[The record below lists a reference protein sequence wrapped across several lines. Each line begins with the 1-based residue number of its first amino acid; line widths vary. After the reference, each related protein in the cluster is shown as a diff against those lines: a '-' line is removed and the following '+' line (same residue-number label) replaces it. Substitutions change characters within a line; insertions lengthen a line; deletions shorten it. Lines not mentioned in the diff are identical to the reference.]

1 MATYQEG
8 GVLQE
13 VTVKDIHNAFYSAQD
28 ELLRPLVEVDVD
40 PGNQG
45 SNLKKLGFNMHPKVL
60 AWENAV
66 RQVNENRRSMNAM
79 GALVHLYP
87 DIKFITLTQ
96 VNALC
101 TKYGLVFGPIN
112 RFVGDIPQKNINDML
127 KFSIAREHRCSIVE
141 LPMSS
146 GLSGFGGSTRKIAYE
161 LGGKTNRGN
170 VTPAPMEIVA
180 NREMFRAS
188 DMIQMGNQLVQRNP
202 DPIVL
207 MPVCYASEMLY
218 AVVTAWG
225 EEAKDVVN
233 ERHN

>member
-45 SNLKKLGFNMHPKVL
+45 SNLKKLGFHMHPKVF

-127 KFSIAREHRCSIVE
+127 KFHISREHRCSLFE
-141 LPMSS
+141 QS
-146 GLSGFGGSTRKIAYE
+146 GGPFGGGVSRKVAYE
-161 LGGKTNRGN
+161 QGVGAKRGLIRE
-170 VTPAPMEIVA
+170 APMEIVA
-180 NREMFRAS
+180 NREMFRAF
-188 DMIQMGNQLVQRNP
+188 DMIQIGNQLVERAKL
-202 DPIVL
+202 DPVVL